1 MNKGKIL
8 IRILLYLLIAF
19 IVGYIIF
26 VFKYV

>member
-8 IRILLYLLIAF
+8 LRILLYLLIAF